1 VQDDM
6 SQVERAQSTSRN
18 YGYVGLAMTVL
29 ILFVVGACSKKPPR
43 KPPPPPMKVGVV
55 AVEVGD
61 IRQTL
66 EVSGTLTFL
75 ANTTV
80 SAEVSAQ
87 VDSILVQDGQPVK
100 RGQVLLI
107 FDETKIKESA
117 NQAQA
122 TLQKDSATLAFA
134 KIDWEKN
141 TELHKT
147 GAISQTAYEQKLS
160 AFQNSI
166 GQVEADKA
174 ALAKAQED
182 LKKTKVVSPITGV
195 LSNRYV
201 EKGDWVSEAGKLF
214 QVSDFSR
221 IYLEG
226 FLSDVDVGRINA
238 RRIVTEGVDAEV
250 TVDSYP
256 DRTFNG
262 RLTYIQPMAN
272 QGRLFEVR
280 IYMDNQDMSLLQ
292 GMFARAK
299 IVVKTIPGVVRIPV
313 DALLDQTREND
324 ANTVFVVDK
333 DRKAL
338 LKRIKIGLTDPK
350 FAQVL
355 EGLQQGDVVVVRG
368 KEILSSGQPLEPTDL
383 AKFTT
388 EIF

>member
-1 VQDDM
+1 VQKHIGKLTFPFITCRELM
-6 SQVERAQSTSRN
+6 AFLV
-18 YGYVGLAMTVL
+18 MTLV
-29 ILFVVGACSKKPPR
+29 IMFTTGGCSKKPPQ
-43 KPPPPPMKVGVV
+43 KPPPPPMKVGVTP
-55 AVEVGD
+55 VEVGD

-66 EVSGTLTFL
+66 DVSGTLTFL

-87 VDSILVQDGQPVK
+87 VDSIPVQDGQPVK
-100 RGQVLLI
+100 KGQVLLI
-107 FDETKIKESA
+107 FDETKIRESA

-122 TLQKDSATLAFA
+122 TLQKDEATLAFA

-141 TELHKT
+141 SELHRT
-147 GAISQTAYEQKLS
+147 GAISQTAYEQKLA

-166 GQVEADKA
+166 GQMEADKA

-182 LKKTKVVSPITGV
+182 FKKTKVMSPITGI

-201 EKGDWVSEAGKLF
+201 EKGDWISEGGKLF
-214 QVSDFSR
+214 QVSDFST
-221 IYLEG
+221 IYLQG
-226 FLSDVDVGRINA
+226 FVSDVDVGRIDV
-238 RRIVTEGVDAEV
+238 RRIITGGVDAEV

-256 DRTFNG
+256 DRTFTG
-262 RLTYIQPMAN
+262 RLTYIQPSAN
-272 QGRLFEVR
+272 QGRLFEIR
-280 IYMDNQDMSLLQ
+280 IYLANQDMNLLQ

-299 IVVKTIPGVVRIPV
+299 VVVKTTPGVLRIPV

-333 DRKAL
+333 DKKAQ
-338 LKRIKIGLTDPK
+338 LKRIKIGVTDPRY
-350 FAQVL
+350 AQVL

-368 KEILSSGQPLEPTDL
+368 KEILSSGQPLDPSDV
-383 AKFTT
+383 ARFKT